1 MASSLLASLREPMDP
16 QHSMLHLWPLK
27 PIPVTSLQQLRP
39 LTSLQE
45 VRPMALLGPS
55 PLLLLQGQ
63 AQLLLPLALLLRHFL
78 LLLRSEEEVGEM
90 GGRQGRAAPPGCPD
104 LFSPP
109 TCSSEPLTIL

>member
-1 MASSLLASLREPMDP
+1 MDP

-27 PIPVTSLQQLRP
+27 PIPATSLNQLRP
-39 LTSLQE
+39 LTFLQE

-63 AQLLLPLALLLRHFL
+63 AQLLLPLALLLCHFL

-90 GGRQGRAAPPGCPD
+90 GGRQGLGSTSWLP
-104 LFSPP
+104 
-109 TCSSEPLTIL
+109 